1 MMESPKALPSFATKR
16 RYPSSNTATA
26 PTHSNV
32 GLRLRL
38 IQPTLAEHF
47 RRGGPASHD
56 RGTAHHLPYDGIAGG
71 ASIRYRELAASTAQ
85 RRNGTAHLNVGLR
98 LRLIQPTWLGTRYG
112 GPLSYDGIAGGASVG
127 YRELTAPTAQRRNGT
142 AHLNVGLRLRLIQP
156 TMAGHPVRRTAFRRM
171 ESPEALTSVTTKWLH
186 TPSNVE
192 TAPTHLTSEYAGLT
206 VHRGTA
212 DRFRRMESAK
222 ALPSFTANRGTS
234 PVNDPAY
241 TSGSFKRRRGKDA

>member
-1 MMESPKALPSFATKR
+1 MMESPKALPSVTANR
-16 RYPSSNTATA
+16 LHPPPNTATA

-38 IQPTLAEHF
+38 IQPTLAGH
-47 RRGGPASHD
+47 RG
-56 RGTAHHLPYDGIAGG
+56 
-71 ASIRYRELAASTAQ
+71 STH
-85 RRNGTAHLNVGLR
+85 RF
-98 LRLIQPTWLGTRYG
+98 
-112 GPLSYDGIAGGASVG
+112 SYDGIAKGASIG

-206 VHRGTA
+206 LHRGTA